1 MSLIK
6 TPQNGDLLP
15 SLLSNFFDNDKILTN
30 GWFEREFNHTLP
42 ALNIKE
48 NAKEFSIELAAPG
61 YKKNDFKI
69 VSEDGVLSISAEKKE
84 EKNEEKKLF
93 TRKEF
98 SYESFTRTLKL
109 PENSLPDKIDAKYE
123 EGILKMNLPKKE
135 VTVSKNKK
143 EIKVV

>member
-15 SLLSNFFDNDKILTN
+15 SLLSNFFDNDKISTN
-30 GWFEREFNHTLP
+30 GWFEREFNQTLP